1 MSGFESILKKTEEIE
16 NQMIKSAGLN
26 ISLDELQELKEFLEL
41 AGGQPVRMSLS
52 GRGQVFKLSGVKME
66 LRVRLDRSLLAI
78 TNIEM
83 PTQRRGQG
91 RWVVEWLKRYAR
103 SKGLNQ
109 LSIEHVTTF
118 EAIDFCCKNGF
129 RPMVI
134 GCTGIIDG
142 KVFGNYV
149 LDL

>member
-1 MSGFESILKKTEEIE
+1 MEKHAYAKNNLEEI
-16 NQMIKSAGLN
+16 
-26 ISLDELQELKEFLEL
+26 QELKEFLES
-41 AGGQPVRMSLS
+41 ASGQPIKASLS
-52 GRGQVFKLSGVKME
+52 GRGQVFKLSGVKVE

-83 PTQRRGQG
+83 PTKRRGQG
-91 RWVVEWLKRYAR
+91 SWVVEWLKNYAR
-103 SKGLNQ
+103 LKGLKQ

-118 EAIDFCCKNGF
+118 AAIDFCSKNGF
-129 RPMVI
+129 KPMVI

-142 KVFGNYV
+142 KMFGNYV

>member
-1 MSGFESILKKTEEIE
+1 MDTNSILDEI
-16 NQMIKSAGLN
+16 
-26 ISLDELQELKEFLEL
+26 QELKDFLES
-41 AGGQPVRMSLS
+41 AGGQPVRISLS
-52 GRGQVFKLSGVKME
+52 GRGQVFRLYGVKME
-66 LRVRLDRSLLAI
+66 LRVRLDSTLMAI

-83 PTQRRGQG
+83 PTKRRGQG

-103 SKGLNQ
+103 SKGLKQ

-129 RPMVI
+129 RPMLI
-134 GCTGIIDG
+134 GCTGIVDG

>member
-1 MSGFESILKKTEEIE
+1 
-16 NQMIKSAGLN
+16 MIKSAGVN
-26 ISLDELQELKEFLEL
+26 ISLDELQELKEFLES
-41 AGGQPVRMSLS
+41 AGGQPVKMSLS

-103 SKGLNQ
+103 SKGLKQ

-134 GCTGIIDG
+134 GCTGIVDG